1 MWTVRD
7 GTLISYSF
15 FTLLFPFLCAL
26 LFAEDK
32 LSIRLKSQMNSDA
45 HENWLEFLLLEDVVV
60 LSLFFALQFFFL
72 YVFRRKN
79 FSMALEPRTDCQH
92 SLTALLCV
100 MSPPPLF
107 FKRHLNAISSLFT
120 GYLTFSA
127 VASWAAHSLCVSTNK
142 KEEVKHLYPP
152 PPPQKKKKGPESSSK
167 DSIHS
172 WWQWIWFSNKI
183 KHSAK

>member
-60 LSLFFALQFFFL
+60 LSLFFALQFFFFSISFGEQISL
-72 YVFRRKN
+72 WHLNPERTVNTVWRRY
-79 FSMALEPRTDCQH
+79 SAWW
-92 SLTALLCV
+92 V
-100 MSPPPLF
+100 PPPLF
-107 FKRHLNAISSLFT
+107 LKRHLNAISSLFT
-120 GYLTFSA
+120 GYLLELFRRLLAGPHTVF
-127 VASWAAHSLCVSTNK
+127 ASQRTRK
-142 KEEVKHLYPP
+142 RK
-152 PPPQKKKKGPESSSK
+152 
-167 DSIHS
+167 
-172 WWQWIWFSNKI
+172 
-183 KHSAK
+183 